1 MNKVGKNSIV
11 ICTPYLTTVGGTEIE
26 AVLTALHF
34 YDTHKY
40 EKVVIFSPSKCNA
53 ALFEDLIENR
63 AISFLHYPIFFGSKW
78 AQFLNRMFKKWGLSA
93 SFLETIYWFFISL
106 RFTHF
111 FVLTYPGSVYFFPLF
126 RFYNPHKKYLAK
138 ITMWHFTLLS
148 TAHQLVY
155 KKFHK
160 IIVFNGN
167 QETFWKEKN
176 ALSNVK
182 CLDIMIFN
190 EEKLVTIPA
199 LTEQPFSNDAMCF
212 GYLGRIAREKNIDD
226 MILLIDFLNNKN
238 QKKCKLIIQGDGD
251 LSYLHELQT
260 LVLKCQLDDFVIFR
274 IGFVAP
280 NQTHEFYS
288 KIDVLLVTS
297 THEGGPMTSL
307 EAAASGRYVLG
318 YDIGAMQDRFGS
330 FPYVVNTNFNSLCDS
345 ALAFL
350 NLTTFEKLAITNEFR
365 HYYIS
370 KLSNAIKGQQLN
382 HLFE

>member
-1 MNKVGKNSIV
+1 MRKNRVVVCSPFLQSI
-11 ICTPYLTTVGGTEIE
+11 GGTELE
-26 AVLTALHF
+26 AVLTAVHF
-34 YDTHKY
+34 YDSNRYHQ
-40 EKVVIFSPSKCNA
+40 VALFSPQQCNRE
-53 ALFEDLIENR
+53 LVDLLIENR
-63 AISFLHYPIFFGSKW
+63 SISFLHYPAFFSSPLGL
-78 AQFLNRMFKKWGLSA
+78 FLNRFFKKLGFQKP
-93 SFLETIYWFFISL
+93 FLETFYWFFISL
-106 RFTHF
+106 RYTHF
-111 FVLTYPGSVYFFPLF
+111 FVLTYPGCMYFFPLF
-126 RFYNPHKKYLAK
+126 TFYNPHKKYLAK

-199 LTEQPFSNDAMCF
+199 LTEQSFSNDAMCF

-307 EAAASGRYVLG
+307 EAAASGRYVMG
-318 YDIGAMQDRFGS
+318 YNIGAMQDRFGS
-330 FPYVVNTNFNSLCDS
+330 FPYVVNANFNSLCDS

-370 KLSNAIKGQQLN
+370 KLSNATKGQQLN